1 MERRIEASRT
11 VCAGGACWRRVA
23 AWTLVWVLL
32 CCIGLAGFAT
42 ACERGPQEMPLK
54 IEKVA
59 LFKNGLGFFT
69 SSGTLPGGTASVRM
83 GGFPVPSYGTFWV
96 GYRDKVKVRS
106 LIAAREPYQNSVPAQ
121 SIADLLRLNPGC
133 SVRLHIGSDP
143 GEIIEGKIVGDFKR
157 QGGTAASGVL
167 LIKTDKSTVALN
179 VSSITRV
186 DFARCDIVDSTQV
199 EHMRPFLRLELDRP
213 AGGERIGVTY
223 LAKGISWAPSY
234 LIDLSDAEN
243 ARLSARA
250 LIINEAADLTN
261 VKLELVT
268 GFPNIRF
275 AEVHSPIA
283 LTRNLGDFLRALT
296 SRRTEPTREEYGLVN
311 QLTLVTG
318 AFAGPYEAP
327 PPPVYSTVV
336 EGQTSEDLFL
346 YPVDD
351 FTLKNGETAWI
362 PLFSAEMPYEHIY
375 TWQVGD
381 YLTGDDRYRSEPDWK
396 KSAEV
401 WHCCRLV
408 NGLDMPLTTA
418 SAEFMAD
425 GAFVGQDICYYTAP
439 ETETTI
445 RINRAMNVLAEET
458 EVEVERTRNAI
469 HVRSSSYDLI
479 KVRGELSLR
488 SRLDNS
494 INLEI
499 TKAVSGEILETAPVA
514 EDVQTAEGL
523 RQVNPRHVLT
533 WEVPLE
539 AGEELTLTY
548 TYQVYIRN

>member
-1 MERRIEASRT
+1 MERRIETSRT
-11 VCAGGACWRRVA
+11 VCAGGACWRCVA
-23 AWTLVWVLL
+23 AWTLAWGLL
-32 CCIGLAGFAT
+32 CCIGLASFA
-42 ACERGPQEMPLK
+42 AARERGAQEMPLK

-69 SSGTLPGGTASVRM
+69 SSGTLPGGTTSVRM

-106 LIAAREPYQNSVPAQ
+106 LIAAKEPYQNSVPAQ
-121 SIADLLRLNPGC
+121 SIADLLRLNSGC
-133 SVRLHIGSDP
+133 SVRLRIASDP
-143 GEIIEGKIVGDFKR
+143 EEIIEGEVVGDFNP
-157 QGGTAASGVL
+157 QGGTPASGVL
-167 LIKTDKSTVALN
+167 LIKTGKGMVALN
-179 VSSITRV
+179 TGSVTRV
-186 DFARCDIVDSTQV
+186 DFARCDIIDSTRV
-199 EHMRPFLRLELDRP
+199 EHMRPFLRMELDRP

-223 LAKGISWAPSY
+223 LAKGISWAPGY

-283 LTRNLGDFLRALT
+283 LTRGLADFLRGLN
-296 SRRTEPTREEYGLVN
+296 SRRTEPVLELPGLVT
-311 QLTLVTG
+311 QIAMAGG
-318 AFAGPYEAP
+318 AFAGPYEP

-351 FTLKNGETAWI
+351 FSLKGGETAWI

-381 YLTGDDRYRSEPDWK
+381 YLTGDDRYRNEPDWK

-408 NGLDMPLTTA
+408 NRLDMPLTTA

-469 HVRSSSYDLI
+469 HVRGSSYDLI

-488 SRLDNS
+488 NRLDKS
-494 INLEI
+494 IDLEI
-499 TKAVSGEILETAPVA
+499 TKAVSGEILETVPVA

-533 WEVPLE
+533 WEVALM
-539 AGEELTLTY
+539 AGEERTLTY
-548 TYQVYIRN
+548 TYQVYIRS